1 MYSRYNFITANM
13 EIILKG
19 VYMKTLTLCLTFAG
33 LSLLSAC
40 QSTTKPQSTKSAEI
54 NQQTQYFSEAKIALD
69 KLKEDISKGRK
80 EQLTYFAPATFKQAI
95 IQFDE
100 ATEEYMDIGKNGASS
115 LNVFQSDTEQFKQAK
130 QEIIQHIALARQ
142 KLKFAYS
149 IKETAETT
157 LAESFAHRDFLISI
171 AAPKI
176 YSKTYKKLSNR
187 VDDLVEYIDD
197 GKVSKAQE
205 KQPKLLA
212 DMHSLEVLTVRYN
225 ALGQLDK
232 DVAYIKKKRLAKYVP
247 ISHQQLLTARNNA
260 NAVLSA
266 TPRATNKINTA
277 VKLAEFELAH
287 LYHTTKEVNI
297 LKKIKTKDFEKY
309 ILDRETQLHSVSE
322 ALGTSDVR
330 DLATTKQVAAIAL
343 QAGIIKD
350 KLTTA
355 DAAILALQSDSTQS
369 SEATESLR
377 AEFKNQ
383 LVDLNTKYDALVLE
397 NSELNKQLQSKDIAL
412 VRLEAY
418 KEAVIQVKGSRMVE
432 KERNLQKQVQASKKT
447 EALALADKQTS
458 TVQEKASAA
467 QQTVLPVQAI
477 KETETAA
484 LVEKPTSLVQEKASV
499 TQQTALPVQ
508 LTKETEAAALAK
520 KQTSIA
526 QEKESVAQQAAL
538 QVQTTKETEAAAL
551 LEKVSNTVEEKMLVL
566 EEETLNQTNDSAE
579 SSSSN
584 IIALEPVA
592 AEANTPLSSASLNV
606 NTVEK

>member
-1 MYSRYNFITANM
+1 
-13 EIILKG
+13 
-19 VYMKTLTLCLTFAG
+19 MKKLTLCLTFAG

-40 QSTTKPQSTKSAEI
+40 QSTTKPQSTKSSEI

-69 KLKEDISKGRK
+69 KLKEDINKGRK
-80 EQLTYFAPATFKQAI
+80 EQLAYFAPATFKQAI

-100 ATEEYMDIGKNGASS
+100 ATEEYMDMGKNGASM
-115 LNVFQSDTEQFKQAK
+115 LNFFQSNTEQFKQVK
-130 QEIIQHIALARQ
+130 QEIIQRIALANQ
-142 KLKFAYS
+142 KLKFSYS

-171 AAPKI
+171 GAPKV
-176 YSKTYKKLSNR
+176 YSKTYKKLSKR

-205 KQPKLLA
+205 KQPSLLA
-212 DMHSLEVLTVRYN
+212 DMHSLEVLTLRYN

-232 DVAYIKKKRLAKYVP
+232 DIAYIKKKRLAKYVP

-260 NAVLSA
+260 NAILTA

-287 LYHTTKEVNI
+287 LYHTAKEVNI
-297 LKKIKTKDFEKY
+297 LRKIKTKDFEQY
-309 ILDRETQLHSVSE
+309 LLDKETQLHSVSE

-343 QAGIIKD
+343 RAGIIKD

-397 NSELNKQLQSKDIAL
+397 NSQLNKQLQNKNIAL

-418 KEAVIQVKGSRMVE
+418 KEAVIQVDGRHTEE
-432 KERNLQKQVQASKKT
+432 KERNSQIQ
-447 EALALADKQTS
+447 
-458 TVQEKASAA
+458 
-467 QQTVLPVQAI
+467 VQAI
-477 KETETAA
+477 KETEVAA
-484 LVEKPTSLVQEKASV
+484 QVEKQASIAQEKASAEQVALPVQANKKTEAVALAEKKASIAQEKASV
-499 TQQTALPVQ
+499 ERVALPVQ
-508 LTKETEAAALAK
+508 ANKESEAAA
-520 KQTSIA
+520 QSD
-526 QEKESVAQQAAL
+526 
-538 QVQTTKETEAAAL
+538 
-551 LEKVSNTVEEKMLVL
+551 KVKI
-566 EEETLNQTNDSAE
+566 Q
-579 SSSSN
+579 
-584 IIALEPVA
+584 
-592 AEANTPLSSASLNV
+592 
-606 NTVEK
+606 

>member
-1 MYSRYNFITANM
+1 
-13 EIILKG
+13 
-19 VYMKTLTLCLTFAG
+19 MKTLPLCLTFAG
-33 LSLLSAC
+33 LLLLTAC
-40 QSTTKPQSTKSAEI
+40 QSTTKSQSTKNTEI
-54 NQQTQYFSEAKIALD
+54 DQQTQYFAEAKISLD
-69 KLKEDISKGRK
+69 KLKDDISKGRQD
-80 EQLTYFAPATFKQAI
+80 QLTYYAPGTFEQAI
-95 IQFDE
+95 SEFDE
-100 ATEEYMDIGKNGASS
+100 ATEEYMDLGKNGASS
-115 LNVFQSDTEQFKQAK
+115 LNVFQSDTEQFKQTK
-130 QEIIQHIALARQ
+130 QEILKYIALANQ

-149 IKETAETT
+149 IKATAETT
-157 LAESFAHRDFLISI
+157 LAESFAHRDFLMSI

-212 DMHSLEVLTVRYN
+212 DMHSLEVLTVRYK

-232 DVAYIKKKRLAKYVP
+232 DIAYIKKKRLAKYVP
-247 ISHQQLLTARNNA
+247 LSHQQLLTVRNNA
-260 NAVLSA
+260 NAILTA

-287 LYHTTKEVNI
+287 LYHTAKEVNI
-297 LKKIKTKDFEKY
+297 LRKITTKNFEQY
-309 ILDRETQLHSVSE
+309 LLDKETQLHSVSE

-383 LVDLNTKYDALVLE
+383 LVDLNTKYDVLVLE
-397 NSELNKQLQSKDIAL
+397 NSKLNKQLQSKDIAL

-418 KEAVIQVKGSRMVE
+418 KEAVIQVEGRRTVE
-432 KERNLQKQVQASKKT
+432 KERNAQTQVQASKKT
-447 EALALADKQTS
+447 EALALVDKQTS
-458 TVQEKASAA
+458 TVQEKASVAQPTALPVQVTKETQIAALAEKQTNIAQEKVSVA
-467 QQTVLPVQAI
+467 QQTVLPVQVT
-477 KETETAA
+477 KETEAAAA
-484 LVEKPTSLVQEKASV
+484 LAEKQTSIAQEKDSV
-499 TQQTALPVQ
+499 AQQAAVPVQ
-508 LTKETEAAALAK
+508 ATKETEAAAL
-520 KQTSIA
+520 
-526 QEKESVAQQAAL
+526 V
-538 QVQTTKETEAAAL
+538 
-551 LEKVSNTVEEKMLVL
+551 EKVSNTVEEQNAVL
-566 EEETLNQTNDSAE
+566 EETPSQTNDSVE

-584 IIALEPVA
+584 IIAIEPVA
-592 AEANTPLSSASLNV
+592 AEANTPLSSASINV